1 MRDDMTAL
9 RELWGD
15 VEPPGPEIQSRARAA
30 LMARVADS
38 RATRVVV
45 ADSPRP
51 ARAPGWR
58 LPVWAWRSGIASGVV
73 AALAA
78 TVVAVGGD
86 GEDPDAT
93 LGTQSTPAP
102 QVTPSTVE
110 PPIRSVAHIIELAAT
125 NAAAQPF
132 TPPRPDQWIYIELR
146 QTLSPKVA
154 GSKGTA
160 SEKSIQ
166 FWKRADGRK
175 EATLLNGSLMV
186 VDHMPGSET
195 PPSDYPTLAG
205 LPTDPDAMLAWVY
218 SRTGSDAY
226 MAFSV
231 LASMACLNLLP
242 PDVAAAALRAAALIP
257 GVAASPEPAS
267 IDGRTLT
274 AVGRV
279 MDGWRQMDILIEAD
293 ANKVIGIRNIAV
305 ADYKDPDGHFEFA
318 KGDLMDMTILKVAAI
333 VDGPGQTG

>member
-1 MRDDMTAL
+1 VRDDMTTL
-9 RELWGD
+9 RDLWVD
-15 VEPPGPEIQSRARAA
+15 IEPPAPEIQAQARAA
-30 LMARVADS
+30 LMARVAGS
-38 RATRVVV
+38 RASRTVV
-45 ADSPRP
+45 AARPRRAL
-51 ARAPGWR
+51 ARGWHM
-58 LPVWAWRSGIASGVV
+58 PVWAWRSVIASGAV

-78 TVVAVGGD
+78 TVVAVGGY
-86 GEDPDAT
+86 GRSPDPT
-93 LGTQSTPAP
+93 LGTQPTAP
-102 QVTPSTVE
+102 PSTVG

-125 NAAAQPF
+125 NAAGQPF

-146 QTLSPKVA
+146 QSLSPKIA

-160 SEKSIQ
+160 ADKSIQ
-166 FWKRADGRK
+166 FWKRADGRQ
-175 EATLLNGSLMV
+175 EATVQNGSLVV

-195 PPSDYPTLAG
+195 PPSDYPTLAS

-226 MAFSV
+226 LAFSV

-257 GVAASPEPAS
+257 GVTESPVPANV
-267 IDGRTLT
+267 DGRALT

-279 MDGWRQMDILIEAD
+279 MDGWRQMDILIEPETNA
-293 ANKVIGIRNIAV
+293 VVGIRNIAV
-305 ADYKDPDGHFEFA
+305 ADYRDPNGHFEFA

-333 VDGPGQTG
+333 VDAPGQTG